1 VKESIKEENDI
12 YDIKS
17 EIKKFSSDASKKI
30 IYEGLDLLVR
40 IMSADLS
47 HDSNEK
53 AIIQEFIDQNN
64 IPKDEYQKVFNK
76 HIDASMV
83 ENEITEVELGIT
95 PNMTLDEKKKV
106 LRQQYQLWSKK
117 VTSSDEKVRRNA
129 ESMIEKIAQERA
141 KLE

>member
-1 VKESIKEENDI
+1 
-12 YDIKS
+12 
-17 EIKKFSSDASKKI
+17 
-30 IYEGLDLLVR
+30 
-40 IMSADLS
+40 MSADLS

-95 PNMTLDEKKKV
+95 QNMTLDEKKKV

>member
-1 VKESIKEENDI
+1 
-12 YDIKS
+12 
-17 EIKKFSSDASKKI
+17 
-30 IYEGLDLLVR
+30 
-40 IMSADLS
+40 
-47 HDSNEK
+47 
-53 AIIQEFIDQNN
+53 
-64 IPKDEYQKVFNK
+64 
-76 HIDASMV
+76 MV